1 MDAYSATMNQPP
13 QPLQP
18 QPSQPTPP
26 QSSRGVTLEDI
37 SANAHRRNNSHF
49 ESDHDFYAYLDSN
62 RGPSMANAGP
72 PSASGRSPPP
82 APMPPPQPQQQQQ
95 RNQPAQ
101 SRPPVTTMFPDRS
114 RPPSSHMGSRSEEL
128 LVDKTA
134 AAKMARQTQ
143 RRGVP
148 GPTKPSP
155 GPRQRTISPTP
166 PVSGGSSPTHSH
178 RPVSVGGDRE
188 LIAGSIQR
196 LKSPSVMDCVLQ
208 PLHQKVREYDLHM
221 RREQDE
227 LKALDEELHMLQ
239 KRRADAEARF
249 NEAKAKHDEYQRQCT
264 DVQRA
269 MSGDLSISPRLLQQR
284 PVTMQGPGG
293 MAQQQQQQQ
302 QQQQPRAMS
311 MRRYPDDADGADFDD
326 DDEYAASPFG
336 RRINSQQSFGRASQ
350 KTAGKERF
358 RFSNLFGASR

>member
-1 MDAYSATMNQPP
+1 MDGYSATMNQPP
-13 QPLQP
+13 QPPQP

-37 SANAHRRNNSHF
+37 SNAHRRNNSHF
-49 ESDHDFYAYLDSN
+49 GSDDDFYAYLDNN

-72 PSASGRSPPP
+72 PSASGSGRSPPP
-82 APMPPPQPQQQQQ
+82 APMPPPQLQQ
-95 RNQPAQ
+95 RNPPAQ
-101 SRPPVTTMFPDRS
+101 SRPPVTSMFPDRS

-148 GPTKPSP
+148 APSKPSP
-155 GPRQRTISPTP
+155 GARQRTISPTP
-166 PVSGGSSPTHSH
+166 PVSGGSSPTHSQ

-188 LIAGSIQR
+188 MIAGSIQR

-227 LKALDEELHMLQ
+227 IKALDEELHILQ

-249 NEAKAKHDEYQRQCT
+249 NEAKGKHDEYQRQAT

-269 MSGDLSISPRLLQQR
+269 MSGDMSISPRLLQQR
-284 PVTMQGPGG
+284 PVTMQGPGA
-293 MAQQQQQQQ
+293 MAQQQQQQ

-311 MRRYPDDADGADFDD
+311 MRRYGDDMDGADFDD
-326 DDEYAASPFG
+326 EDEFAASPFG

>member
-1 MDAYSATMNQPP
+1 MDGYSTTMNQPP
-13 QPLQP
+13 QPPQP

-37 SANAHRRNNSHF
+37 AANSHRRNNSHF
-49 ESDHDFYAYLDSN
+49 DSDDDFYAYLDNN

-82 APMPPPQPQQQQQ
+82 APMPPPQPQQ
-95 RNQPAQ
+95 RNPATQ

-114 RPPSSHMGSRSEEL
+114 RPSSSHMGSSRSEEML
-128 LVDKTA
+128 GDKNT

-166 PVSGGSSPTHSH
+166 PVSGGSSPTHSQ
-178 RPVSVGGDRE
+178 RPVSVAGDRE
-188 LIAGSIQR
+188 LAAGSIQR

-227 LKALDEELHMLQ
+227 IKALDEELHILQ

-269 MSGDLSISPRLLQQR
+269 MSGDLSISPRLLHQR
-284 PVTMQGPGG
+284 PVTMQGPGA
-293 MAQQQQQQQ
+293 MAQQQH
-302 QQQQPRAMS
+302 QQQPRAMS
-311 MRRYPDDADGADFDD
+311 MRRYGDDPDGADFDD
-326 DDEYAASPFG
+326 DEEFAASSFG
-336 RRINSQQSFGRASQ
+336 RRVNSQQSFGRASQ

-358 RFSNLFGASR
+358 RFSNLFGAAR